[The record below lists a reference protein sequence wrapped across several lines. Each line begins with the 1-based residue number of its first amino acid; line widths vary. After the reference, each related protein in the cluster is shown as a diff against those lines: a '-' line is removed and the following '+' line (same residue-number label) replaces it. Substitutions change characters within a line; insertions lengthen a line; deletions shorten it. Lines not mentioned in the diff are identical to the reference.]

1 MSGAGERVLARRRS
15 GVLLPAASLRLDHRG
30 ALGDPAL
37 RFIDWLADAGFSVWQ
52 LLPLVPTDENGS
64 PYWARSDRA
73 GSSELA
79 DATAPDPG
87 TEDDLAAFRAA
98 SSAWLDD
105 YTLFEALSAEQGG
118 APWWQWPG
126 PLKRRHPVA
135 LAAARQRLA
144 PRLTQLA
151 RAQWR
156 FDEQWRALRRH
167 AQARGVKIFGDLPIY
182 VAPDSVATWAS
193 PRSFQLDDEGNAVAV
208 SGVPPDYFAEDGQ
221 LWGNPLYDW
230 EAQRRDGFR
239 FWMQRLALQSDRF
252 DLLRID
258 HFRALDA
265 YWSVPFGAAS
275 ARVGE
280 WRPAPGGEMLE
291 RARQLLPQLEL
302 VAEDLGVI
310 TPAVNALRQRFG
322 LPGMRVLQFGFD
334 GDPANLHL
342 PHAHSADCVV
352 YTGTHDNDTTAGWY
366 ASLDARARDHVR
378 RYLAR
383 PDHEVLDAML
393 RAALGSVGVMAVLPM
408 QDILQ
413 LGSEA
418 RLNRPGT
425 TTGNWAWRLP
435 GHSLTA
441 DLAARYRDLNQLY
454 DRS

>member
-1 MSGAGERVLARRRS
+1 MSDMQEPVLSRRRS
-15 GVLLPAASLRLDHRG
+15 GVLLPASALRQDRRG
-30 ALGDPAL
+30 ALGDGAL
-37 RFIDWLADAGFSVWQ
+37 RFIDWLADAGFTVWQ
-52 LLPLVPTDENGS
+52 LLPLVPPDESGS

-73 GSSELA
+73 GSVDLT
-79 DATAPDPG
+79 DAGAPDPG
-87 TEDDLAAFRAA
+87 SEADFAAFRAA
-98 SSAWLDD
+98 SSPWLDD
-105 YTLFEALSAEQGG
+105 YTLFEALSAEQGS
-118 APWWQWPG
+118 ARWWNWPE
-126 PLKRRHPVA
+126 PLRRREPEA

-144 PRLTQLA
+144 PALSRLA

-167 AQARGVKIFGDLPIY
+167 AAARGVKIFGDLPIY
-182 VAPDSVATWAS
+182 VAPDSVATWTS
-193 PRSFQLDDEGNAVAV
+193 PADFQLDDSGRAVAV
-208 SGVPPDYFAEDGQ
+208 SGVPPDYFSEDGQ

-230 EAQRRDGFR
+230 DAQRRDGFR
-239 FWMQRLALQSDRF
+239 FWMQRLALQADRF

-258 HFRALDA
+258 HFRALEA
-265 YWSVPFGAAS
+265 YWAVAAGATT
-275 ARVGE
+275 AREGQ
-280 WRPAPGGEMLE
+280 WRPAPGGEMLA
-291 RARQLLPQLEL
+291 RARETLPRLEL

-334 GDPANLHL
+334 GDAANLHL

-366 ASLDARARDHVR
+366 ASLDTRARDQVR

-383 PDHEVLDAML
+383 ADHEVLDAML
-393 RAALGSVGVMAVLPM
+393 RAAISSVGVLAVLPM

-413 LGSEA
+413 LGSGA

-435 GHSLTA
+435 AAALTPE
-441 DLAARYRDLNQLY
+441 LAVRYRDLNQLFN
-454 DRS
+454 RS